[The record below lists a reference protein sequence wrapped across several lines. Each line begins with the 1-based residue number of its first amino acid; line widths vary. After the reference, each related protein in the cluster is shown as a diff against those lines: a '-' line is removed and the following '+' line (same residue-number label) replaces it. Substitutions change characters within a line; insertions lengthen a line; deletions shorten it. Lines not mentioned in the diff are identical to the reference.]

1 MSFSPSSRA
10 LVLSAV
16 ACSSGSLDQL
26 VYTMDYLN
34 RAWPSDAEFEW
45 AVQYLL
51 GTGLIEERAP
61 LRFRLTKQGK
71 KLWKRTRG
79 KGVITRFIDLV
90 DLLPSGEQAAWTLDR
105 EAYNAAIHDYAG
117 S

>member
-1 MSFSPSSRA
+1 MSFSQSSRA

-16 ACSSGSLDQL
+16 ASSSGSLDRL

-61 LRFRLTKQGK
+61 LHFSLTKEGK
-71 KLWKRTRG
+71 KLWQRTRG
-79 KGVITRFIDLV
+79 KGAIQRFIELV
-90 DLLPSGEQAAWTLDR
+90 DLLPSGEQAEWTLDR
-105 EAYNAAIHDYAG
+105 EAYNDAIQDYAG